1 MTPEDWQRVR
11 SILESALELDCDQ
24 RSSYLDRECKD
35 PSLRRELES
44 LICAHDRAAPG
55 VLSGVPAVALV
66 GEDEVRIRLVAGKR
80 VGPYEILEEI
90 AVGGMGAVYRAIRAD
105 GQYKQQVALKIV
117 RADLGTEF
125 TVARFCNERQILA
138 SLDHPNIAKILDG
151 GTTIDGLPYFVME
164 LVDGLAITSYCDEH
178 KLSID
183 ARLQLFRTVCSAVHY
198 AHQHL
203 VIHRDLKP
211 SNILVTAE
219 GLPKLLD
226 FGIAKILDPGL
237 FPAAL
242 NVTAA
247 GLWMMT
253 PEYASPEQ
261 LRGEPLNTASD
272 VYSLG
277 LILYELLTGRRAY
290 RFPSYMPHD
299 VARVVLETDAEKPSA
314 AVSLTEEPGQEASKR
329 TLLAAGMASNLSD
342 SRKKLRKCLAG
353 DLDNIVLKAIRKEPG
368 ARYTSVD
375 HLSEDIG
382 RHLEGLPVLA
392 RKSTVA
398 YRCRKYVL
406 RHKVGVA
413 AACLVLLSAMTGVA
427 LTLREARIARANEL
441 RAEKH
446 FNDVRRLANSLLFD
460 LHDAIQDLPGS
471 TPARK
476 IIVERALEY
485 LDRLTTDASNDT
497 GLARELATAYERV
510 GELQGQPL
518 ASNLGDT
525 SNALMSHQK
534 ALRIRQQIGERANA
548 ERQDRLSLAAA
559 YRRMATDLMG
569 LGNTHDALADI
580 QKATAITELMSN
592 ANPND
597 LGVLNELGS
606 DYDVAGTIQGN
617 GWGPASLGELATA
630 SESFRMALA
639 AQKRIL
645 NIDPSNLSARRA
657 WALDAFHIGNVESD
671 LGHTVEAL
679 DSFHN
684 ALQQFLSIS
693 NAAGDRRRAAS
704 VYNQMAMLYNRAGN
718 PKLCL
723 ENRQKALEIYEG
735 LVSEDPKNA
744 LFRRGLAISYV
755 NVGDL
760 ESSLGR
766 ATAGFADI
774 NKGLRMMQR
783 IAEADPS
790 SDQRD
795 FLAQVHISLA
805 DAFARAKRFSEAIQE
820 YRTAMQ
826 IRETIHLDGLSVG
839 VTAGIAIC
847 KVRIAD
853 AELSFGEISAAA
865 ADFQEALKLSAP
877 HVDEKHNNDRLN
889 TANAYAGLGDV
900 ESTRAAKLPLAGNQ
914 RQHHWLR
921 AITWYRR
928 SLDLAKGLPRWA
940 PDELG
945 GFNPADVTRH
955 LHNAESEL
963 AKFHPH

>member
-164 LVDGLAITSYCDEH
+164 LVDGLAITSYCNEH

-219 GLPKLLD
+219 GIPKLLD

-237 FPAAL
+237 CPEAL

-290 RFPSYMPHD
+290 RFPSCMPHD

-314 AVSLTEEPGQEASKR
+314 AVSLTEEPGIKTNSVGSGNGR
-329 TLLAAGMASNLSD
+329 NLSD
-342 SRKKLRKCLAG
+342 SRKRLRKCLAG

-368 ARYTSVD
+368 ARYTTVD

-382 RHLEGLPVLA
+382 RHLEGLPVVA

-446 FNDVRRLANSLLFD
+446 FNDVRRLANSLMFEIHDSIRD
-460 LHDAIQDLPGS
+460 LSGA
-471 TPARK
+471 TKARELLVK
-476 IIVERALEY
+476 RALEY
-485 LDRLTTDASNDT
+485 LD
-497 GLARELATAYERV
+497 GLSQESGDPALQRELAAAYSRIGDV
-510 GELQGQPL
+510 QGYSG
-518 ASNLGDT
+518 AANLDDYDGALT
-525 SNALMSHQK
+525 SYAK
-534 ALRIRQQIGERANA
+534 ALAIRQ
-548 ERQDRLSLAAA
+548 SLAAA
-559 YRRMATDLMG
+559 NPSDLT
-569 LGNTHDALADI
+569 LRSDLLQEYFKVSFALMNRGDF
-580 QKATAITELMSN
+580 
-592 ANPND
+592 D
-597 LGVLNELGS
+597 
-606 DYDVAGTIQGN
+606 
-617 GWGPASLGELATA
+617 GELRTLEQVRPLVNTLSSQNNDRQLRMTRMYYYTA
-630 SESFRMALA
+630 MALE
-639 AQKRIL
+639 KTG
-645 NIDPSNLSARRA
+645 DFPG
-657 WALDAFHIGNVESD
+657 ALENY
-671 LGHTVEAL
+671 
-679 DSFHN
+679 
-684 ALQQFLSIS
+684 QQ
-693 NAAGDRRRAAS
+693 AAS
-704 VYNQMAMLYNRAGN
+704 TLEPIAVHPQSAAIARAYVAEHYNGIAKMLARVGRTDEAVASAAKARTILQ
-718 PKLCL
+718 KLL
-723 ENRQKALEIYEG
+723 A
-735 LVSEDPKNA
+735 VDPKNA
-744 LFRRGLAISYV
+744 TFLGYLGESYDATVEVLVTKGDLDAALRCARQELAIFEQLV
-755 NVGDL
+755 FADPNNRM
-760 ESSLGR
+760 GR
-766 ATAGFADI
+766 ANIGWSDI
-774 NKGLRMMQR
+774 N
-783 IAEADPS
+783 I
-790 SDQRD
+790 
-795 FLAQVHISLA
+795 
-805 DAFARAKRFSEAIQE
+805 
-820 YRTAMQ
+820 
-826 IRETIHLDGLSVG
+826 
-839 VTAGIAIC
+839 
-847 KVRIAD
+847 
-853 AELSFGEISAAA
+853 GEILLRQNKPTQALRPIRDALANFRNSKSSKGFWYAVEMGQAYLDLGKVYAALA
-865 ADFQEALKLSAP
+865 ERASSPDERMRLWREAGSQDQEALNVRSTSPGHLDANGHDLMSEIQAQLARCDAAMLARPRDP
-877 HVDEKHNNDRLN
+877 H
-889 TANAYAGLGDV
+889 
-900 ESTRAAKLPLAGNQ
+900 
-914 RQHHWLR
+914 
-921 AITWYRR
+921 
-928 SLDLAKGLPRWA
+928 
-940 PDELG
+940 
-945 GFNPADVTRH
+945 
-955 LHNAESEL
+955 
-963 AKFHPH
+963 